1 MNFTDLPRYLLRK
14 NSLIDVGVPFF
25 DFADSH
31 DSTEKQKL
39 IGQEPSPNHQ
49 QRPRQAQT
57 IIAVFGIAMSMGFGS
72 AFSQTAAVSVNN
84 DAAKRSP
91 DKTGHP
97 PFRLPTGSL
106 QDRGQHKE
114 SAVRSPIR
122 CGVGYRDALF
132 VDGLY
137 GSARKEI
144 VPFNGSNSGS
154 L

>member
-14 NSLIDVGVPFF
+14 NSLIDVGVAFF

-31 DSTEKQKL
+31 ESTEKQKL

-91 DKTGHP
+91 EIHWPAGLSPDEDRKST
-97 PFRLPTGSL
+97 RLNSSHTVISY
-106 QDRGQHKE
+106 
-114 SAVRSPIR
+114 AVFCLKKKKI
-122 CGVGYRDALF
+122 
-132 VDGLY
+132 
-137 GSARKEI
+137 
-144 VPFNGSNSGS
+144 
-154 L
+154 